1 MDEREILT
9 RFKAGTLD
17 RAQATRLLAGAT
29 ARTPATAPPSDEPAT
44 PTAVPPAD
52 SPPATD
58 GRYAVVGLA
67 GRYPLAPDP
76 HAFWENLCTGRD
88 TSRAAPR
95 TRPGGPVLAP
105 GQRGHFL
112 DGVAEF
118 DAEFFGLTP
127 REGALL
133 DPQERLLLETSWEAL
148 EDAGCTGARLDTLTG
163 PGGTPRAVGVFVGVS
178 SADYAL
184 LAAEDWARGRREMPR
199 SGHAGLP
206 GRLAALLGLS
216 GPGQAVDTGACSAL
230 TAVHLAVQSLARGEC
245 AAAVAGGVEL
255 LLHASRAGDGA
266 GEGVGAVVLKRLD
279 RALRDGDRVHAVVRD
294 TWSGFRRTAPPLHGP
309 AGDLTRGAGGFRLRE
324 TRDTLVRRIG
334 DAGAALGMAG
344 LTAAALQAGHGVVA
358 PAREGEE
365 PVPWRRARDDQG
377 REVPRG
383 ATVEVDDGQGLAAGA
398 VVEEFAHEPAVP
410 PAGADGDDQ
419 LVLLSAPTRDHL
431 VADAARLAD
440 WLRARGEDPGGAVL
454 AGVARHLRAGRAAL
468 PCRIAVLAADV
479 PELADALG
487 RFAESGITSGRL
499 RHADLRDGVDPLGLG
514 AVPETRDYLAALWRS
529 GRIEQLVRLWLS
541 GVDTDWAALEGP
553 APTRGA
559 VPPPSAFLRRT
570 LWLDPVGERAG

>member
-9 RFKAGTLD
+9 RFKAGTLE
-17 RAQATRLLAGAT
+17 RAEATRLLAGAT
-29 ARTPATAPPSDEPAT
+29 ARTPATAPAPQEQPH
-44 PTAVPPAD
+44 TAPPGTD
-52 SPPATD
+52 GPPVTD

-67 GRYPLAPDP
+67 GRYPLADDP
-76 HAFWENLCTGRD
+76 HAFWENLRKGRD
-88 TSRAAPR
+88 TARGAPSG
-95 TRPGGPVLAP
+95 RPGKSVLAP

-133 DPQERLLLETSWEAL
+133 DPQERLLLETAWEAL
-148 EDAGCTGARLDTLTG
+148 EDAGCTGARLDALTG
-163 PGGTPRAVGVFVGVS
+163 PGGVPRAVGVFVGVS

-184 LAAEDWARGRREMPR
+184 LAAEAWGRGRREMPR
-199 SGHAGLP
+199 SGHGSLP

-230 TAVHLAVQSLARGEC
+230 TAVHLAVESLARGEC

-294 TWSGFRRTAPPLHGP
+294 TWSGFRRTAPQHGT
-309 AGDLTRGAGGFRLRE
+309 ADDGTRGAGGFRLRE
-324 TRDTLVRRIG
+324 TRDTLVRRVG
-334 DAGAALGMAG
+334 DAGAALGIAG
-344 LTAAALQAGHGVVA
+344 LTAAALQAGHGVIA
-358 PAREGEE
+358 PATEGEE
-365 PVPWRRARDDQG
+365 PVPWQRARDDQG
-377 REVPRG
+377 RQVPRG

-398 VVEEFAHEPAVP
+398 VVEEFPGVPATA
-410 PAGADGDDQ
+410 PADADGGDQ
-419 LVLLSAPTRDHL
+419 LVLLSAPTRAHL

-440 WLRARGEDPGGAVL
+440 WLQARGEDPDGAVL
-454 AGVARHLRAGRAAL
+454 AEAARHLRTGRAAL

-479 PELADALG
+479 PELVAALE
-487 RFAESGITSGRL
+487 RFAETGTTGGNL
-499 RHADLRDGVDPLGLG
+499 RHADLRNGADPLGLG
-514 AVPETRDYLAALWRS
+514 EAPETRDYLAALWRS

-541 GVDTDWAALEGP
+541 GVDADWAALEGP
-553 APTRGA
+553 AATRGA